1 MEELEEFTVRMFPIK
16 RERRLVQHLAAH
28 TGDALTSEHS
38 EVLLPEP
45 PVSAAPPSEKAP
57 PNIQSRVRS
66 LHDDV
71 VKAAL
76 RLVTLR
82 GTVLR
87 RSAGLGEVREVPL
100 GLVSPRGVCSQL

>member
-16 RERRLVQHLAAH
+16 RERRLVQ
-28 TGDALTSEHS
+28 
-38 EVLLPEP
+38 PEP
-45 PVSAAPPSEKAP
+45 PVSVAPPSEKAP

-66 LHDDV
+66 FHVDV
-71 VKAAL
+71 MKAAL

-87 RSAGLGEVREVPL
+87 RSAGLGEVLEVPL
-100 GLVSPRGVCSQL
+100 GLVSPRGDVLSRSETQRWTPSKRTCSYANQ